1 MYHVYLRSNSVD
13 LVYHPDE
20 PTGTVWAGAVELHR
34 GAPSPDSHPEL
45 AHAFQNIAGPDSIH
59 REFIRHRWEVDIP
72 ALYEGLPNTGEHRR
86 YLTLTATGG
95 EINWSL
101 VLKLP
106 PGAPWHVFHAIANA
120 FRATWKGAP
129 VMKSSNDATVK
140 SATLKPAP
148 VPKAD
153 PVPSA
158 TMQGIKSITNQG

>member
-1 MYHVYLRSNSVD
+1 VYHAYLRDLSVD
-13 LVYHPDE
+13 VVYHPDE
-20 PTGTVWAGAVELHR
+20 PSGSVWAGAVELHR
-34 GAPSPDSHPEL
+34 GAPSPSSHPEL
-45 AHAFQNIAGPDSIH
+45 THAFLNIAGPDALH
-59 REFIRHRWEVDIP
+59 RKFIRHRWEADIP
-72 ALYEGLPNTGEHRR
+72 DRYEGLPNTGENRR
-86 YLTLTATGG
+86 YLTLTATGA

-106 PGAPWHVFHAIANA
+106 PGAPRHVFHAIARA
-120 FRATWKGAP
+120 FHAAWKGDP